1 MLRRLLTFSA
11 LVAAGAALSV
21 PAMASEITGD
31 VALSGNIYYTN
42 NNGTMSF
49 FSGASSSAPTPQFS
63 VLGASG
69 SGSGSGS
76 NLSLTNDFMYDG
88 NISPAIFNIT
98 SGGKSGTLTV
108 GSITS
113 IVNEADGMRVGV
125 SGVFNQDGYAP
136 EQATGSFLIQSVYV
150 DGYVDMLMIKG
161 LAQFDPPVTPE
172 PASIA
177 LLGTG
182 LLGLA
187 GLTWRRRRTA

>member
-49 FSGASSSAPTPQFS
+49 FPGASSSAPTPQFS
-63 VLGASG
+63 TLAAPSG
-69 SGSGSGS
+69 GSGS